1 MCFRFKKQSNTQQ
14 TKERL
19 RQLTAVSELATTE
32 YTIAKVVK
40 AEDTPSLLRGQLGDR
55 KLLYSCKIYVKA
67 GIDLEGYDP
76 AKTEIDEAGK
86 SIKVVL
92 PHAKMLSFNMPA
104 EECELAYEKVGTLRT
119 DFKQGEKNELLIQ
132 GEESVRNEIANMGIL
147 SDAERNAK
155 DIFKATLLQLGYQN
169 IDIKFE

>member
-1 MCFRFKKQSNTQQ
+1 MCFRFKKRSNIQQ

-40 AEDTPSLLRGQLGDR
+40 AEDTPSLLRGQFGDR

-104 EECELAYEKVGTLRT
+104 EECKLAYGDADALNIRLKH
-119 DFKQGEKNELLIQ
+119 GEKNQLWLQ
-132 GEESVRNEIANMGIL
+132 GAEQMRQEAEKTGIL
-147 SDAERNAK
+147 ADAERNAET
-155 DIFKATLLQLGYQN
+155 ILRAVLRQSGYKY
-169 IDIKFE
+169 IHIKFE